1 MIRHDEIFSVRT
13 RQTDYGIAIV
23 DIAGDINIT
32 STPGLSEHIKSLI
45 QSGQYCILLNLKDVK
60 YVSSTGWG
68 LFISFL
74 KETRENHGDIRLSCL
89 NGDVLEIFKMLDFP
103 SLFSTFQ
110 SEQDAVYSFIEHKCC
125 TK

>member
-1 MIRHDEIFSVRT
+1 MIKQDVIFSVKT
-13 RQTDYGIAIV
+13 RQADYGITIV
-23 DIAGDINIT
+23 DITGDINIV
-32 STPGLSEHIKSLI
+32 STPSLSEHINSLI

-74 KETRENHGDIRLSCL
+74 KETRENQGDIRLSCL
-89 NGDVLEIFKMLDFP
+89 NRDVFEIFKMLDFP